1 MKTPKIESG
10 LSWRQLMKPVWRMV
24 EFDGR
29 EVFILL
35 VYTLALGV
43 VSSAVPFASQVLVNQ
58 AAFTGSAPPIVALSL
73 IVLGILVLG
82 AFIRLFQIRVA
93 ALIAKRLFVRSA
105 LKGTQSLLDH
115 PSRAYEFDDREV
127 ANRFFDVMTFQVAF
141 GLLASEGLGVVV
153 LSIVGIIIL
162 AIYHPLFF
170 AFSCVVTLLCILVI
184 AGLAK
189 RGVIR
194 SYARSNEKYNV
205 AFWISQVAENRSL
218 LRQTRANRI
227 IQERMDEL
235 SLRYV
240 RSYFD
245 YLRVLLWQSGGL
257 FFIQALASAAFFGI
271 GGWLVVRGQL
281 NLGQLVA
288 AEIILLA
295 NMSAL
300 TRFYFYLDNFY
311 EGVVAAWKVGELTEI
326 QGDDVLKDVPAS
338 PTPVI
343 RGLKLTSSMLAEPL
357 VANCGDVIVLRGPSR
372 RNCSVLL
379 RDIAASDRD
388 DAVKVG
394 WESSVPIDRRQS
406 ADLMLYLA
414 RPAILRMPLAENLSL
429 LSDAD
434 TMGEARQTVPDVPLI
449 RAHERARADQ
459 MVDDND
465 MSISDRAR
473 YAAARVF
480 MSKRPVVLMDMFF
493 NLMELEDQVT
503 FVTEFKRRFPDR
515 ILILNAFDTAIDPL
529 VTRIVSVGEAG
540 A

>member
-10 LSWRQLMKPVWRMV
+10 LSWRQLMRPVWRMV

-43 VSSAVPFASQVLVNQ
+43 VAAAVPFASQVLVNQ

-105 LKGTQSLLDH
+105 LKGTQSLVDH

-141 GLLASEGLGVVV
+141 GVLVSEGLGVVV
-153 LSIVGIIIL
+153 LSVVGIVVL
-162 AIYHPLFF
+162 ALYHPLFF
-170 AFSCVVTLLCILVI
+170 AFGIVVTLLCVVVI

-189 RGVIR
+189 RGVMR
-194 SYARSNEKYNV
+194 SYERSNEKYKV
-205 AFWISQVAENRSL
+205 AYWISQVAENRSL

-227 IQERMDEL
+227 VQERVDEL
-235 SLRYV
+235 SLKYV

-245 YLRVLLWQSGGL
+245 YLRVLLWQSGAL
-257 FFIQALASAAFFGI
+257 FFIQAFASAAFFGI

-300 TRFYFYLDNFY
+300 TRFYFYLDSFY
-311 EGVVAAWKVGELTEI
+311 EAVVAAWKIGELTQME
-326 QGDDVLKDVPAS
+326 GDDAPNVQPSTAQ
-338 PTPVI
+338 PVI
-343 RGLKLTSSMLAEPL
+343 RGLTLTTPMLHKPL
-357 VANCGDVIVLRGPSR
+357 VAKAGDVIVLRGPSR

-379 RDIAASDRD
+379 RDLAASDSH
-388 DAVKVG
+388 
-394 WESSVPIDRRQS
+394 ESVSVAWDSAEPVSRQQGVE
-406 ADLMLYLA
+406 LMLYLA
-414 RPAILRMPLAENLSL
+414 RPAVLRMPLAENLSL

-434 TMGEARQTVPDVPLI
+434 TMREASATALDVPLL
-449 RAHERARADQ
+449 RPQERAQ
-459 MVDDND
+459 VNEIPDDED

-473 YAAARVF
+473 FAAARVF
-480 MSKRPVVLMDMFF
+480 MSQRPVVLVDMFF

-503 FVTEFKRRFPDR
+503 FVTEFKKRFPDR
-515 ILILNAFDTAIDPL
+515 ILFVNAFDTAIDPL
-529 VTRIVSVGEAG
+529 ATQVVPVGEASS
-540 A
+540 